1 MIKSKKLEKFKDI
14 KHGFF
19 NRNKGKSIGIYKSLN
34 CGISSADNK
43 KNVQKNLETV
53 CKKIG
58 CTPQNLIL
66 LNQVHSNK
74 FFFIDNN
81 CNSKKKFKGDAL
93 ITKSKN
99 IAIGVL
105 TADCAPILIYDKK
118 LKIISAIHAG
128 WKGAYNGI
136 VDKVLNALFKTGSN
150 PLNLFVS
157 IGPCIL
163 QKNYEVQKDFLDR
176 FIKKDKKNKKFFII
190 KKNKTYFSLNDYVY
204 YQFKKKG
211 VKNLEKIN
219 KDTFNKKNNLFSS
232 RRSIGDNENDYGR
245 NISIIMI
252 K

>member
-81 CNSKKKFKGDAL
+81 CNYKKK
-93 ITKSKN
+93 I
-99 IAIGVL
+99 
-105 TADCAPILIYDKK
+105 
-118 LKIISAIHAG
+118 
-128 WKGAYNGI
+128 
-136 VDKVLNALFKTGSN
+136 
-150 PLNLFVS
+150 
-157 IGPCIL
+157 
-163 QKNYEVQKDFLDR
+163 
-176 FIKKDKKNKKFFII
+176 
-190 KKNKTYFSLNDYVY
+190 
-204 YQFKKKG
+204 
-211 VKNLEKIN
+211 
-219 KDTFNKKNNLFSS
+219 
-232 RRSIGDNENDYGR
+232 
-245 NISIIMI
+245 
-252 K
+252 